1 MTGNEL
7 QEYIPVGLLTLAVV
21 GLAGGMVLI
30 PILLGKKRVH
40 TAIKDSAYECGMPP
54 VTEAHVRF
62 SVKFYLI
69 AMLFIL
75 FDLEVVFLLG
85 WSAVYRDLMK
95 EYGWD
100 MLAGMV
106 VFLLILEV
114 GHIYAWRKGAL
125 DWAPKRGRKP

>member
-85 WSAVYRDLMK
+85 WSAVCRDLMK